1 MVSPNILSLLIIIF
15 NGFVSDRELT
25 RGKSIG
31 KGHISIVKIRVAQA
45 SDRIVV
51 QLKNGR
57 EFEIAFNAADE
68 PGEPSLCR
76 ISRDGRE
83 ITRHES
89 KQSGKLEFWETTLP
103 D

>member
-1 MVSPNILSLLIIIF
+1 M
-15 NGFVSDRELT
+15 
-25 RGKSIG
+25 
-31 KGHISIVKIRVAQA
+31 VKIKVAQA
-45 SDRIVV
+45 SDRIVIK
-51 QLKNGR
+51 LENGR
-57 EFEIAFNAADE
+57 EFEIAFDAADG

-89 KQSGKLEFWETTLP
+89 KQAGKLEFWETTLP